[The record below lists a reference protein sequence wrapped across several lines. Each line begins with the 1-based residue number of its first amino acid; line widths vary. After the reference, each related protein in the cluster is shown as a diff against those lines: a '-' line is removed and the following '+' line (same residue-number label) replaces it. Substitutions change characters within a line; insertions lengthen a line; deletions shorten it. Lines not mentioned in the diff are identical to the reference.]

1 MMTAMMTATMT
12 AIVIVVV
19 IVVSVIATIATIAR
33 VVIVQT
39 NIDAPIM
46 TIVIQVHSWLHRSV
60 VHSARLHTTSMFC
73 KGSGGQR

>member
-1 MMTAMMTATMT
+1 MMTTMMTAMTT
-12 AIVIVVV
+12 AIVIIMV
-19 IVVSVIATIATIAR
+19 IVVPVIATIARVAR

-46 TIVIQVHSWLHRSV
+46 TIVIQVHPWLHRSV
-60 VHSARLHTTSMFC
+60 VHSAGLHTTSMFC